1 MVLYRGRDM
10 ALPALAP
17 GEGRGAFF
25 HSRVSLLK
33 DSARHSRGL
42 EGVMT
47 SEKIFER
54 GYRIKESRDKTE
66 GGEEPG
72 WYYGRADDEGGLSEK
87 VGPFE
92 TWAEAMKHLEEELFA
107 DDED

>member
-1 MVLYRGRDM
+1 MRDI
-10 ALPALAP
+10 LAAS
-17 GEGRGAFF
+17 G
-25 HSRVSLLK
+25 
-33 DSARHSRGL
+33 D
-42 EGVMT
+42 EGVIT

-54 GYRIKESRDKTE
+54 GFCIKEIAFGRDKTE

>member
-1 MVLYRGRDM
+1 MRGI
-10 ALPALAP
+10 LAAS
-17 GEGRGAFF
+17 GDED
-25 HSRVSLLK
+25 VT
-33 DSARHSRGL
+33 
-42 EGVMT
+42 T
-47 SEKIFER
+47 SEKIFEL
-54 GYRIKESRDKTE
+54 GYRIKEIGRDKTE